1 MNNFKLLK
9 GYTNLKFIPVLEPG
23 VRWIDRPELEISY
36 YDGQSI
42 QTRRY
47 YCENFNLRDTSL
59 RSFMDENPDAIIA
72 IFQAVHYPTGNV
84 ISVEDANISLLDFRQ
99 PDMVYR
105 MVVINDLMRPE
116 PDIYRI
122 F

>member
-23 VRWIDRPELEISY
+23 VRWIDTPELEICY

-42 QTRRY
+42 QRRRY
-47 YCENFNLRDTSL
+47 HCETFNLRDTSL
-59 RSFMDENPDAIIA
+59 RSFMDENPDAYIG
-72 IFQAVHYPTGNV
+72 IFMATHYPTGNN
-84 ISVEDANISLLDFRQ
+84 ISVQDANTHLLDFRQ
-99 PDMVYR
+99 PDMIYR
-105 MVVINDLMRPE
+105 MAVINDLMRPE
-116 PDIYRI
+116 PNNII